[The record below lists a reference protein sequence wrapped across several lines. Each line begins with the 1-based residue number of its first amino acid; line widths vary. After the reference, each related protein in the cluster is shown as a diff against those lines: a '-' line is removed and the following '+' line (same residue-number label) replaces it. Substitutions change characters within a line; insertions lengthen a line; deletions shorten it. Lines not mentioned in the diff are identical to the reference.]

1 MRVCAL
7 WYFGDAR
14 NDDLSSA
21 LLGRPESDRHGMCDS
36 ANGSGGIARFLR
48 QAQACRRADDAF
60 PIVGQQD
67 DVLAAKTVRI
77 TPTAFAETPGGAAL
91 SDKQRGLIANAIDRS
106 LCFGLSE
113 RFEVVPFD
121 QPADLTAHA
130 AVTHVAATDPTM
142 AGASKLVSLAPAILL
157 PGAPVPVP
165 RVPLGLGSLSIEAQA
180 RDRTGAQK
188 AAMIWARGANSFTSA
203 PRVSS
208 DGDAYDLTT
217 SFSGDF
223 SKLLVTGASPFGKL
237 PSPPSL
243 QSMGRFF
250 GAARQRTQPARCL
263 ARIPDWSGLSAIILG
278 RLPTGR
284 IRAAPTTHRH
294 PANQQR
300 RSPSDP
306 KGISR
311 PRPLK
316 SRSPPPAPRRA
327 RSWR

>member
-1 MRVCAL
+1 M
-7 WYFGDAR
+7 
-14 NDDLSSA
+14 
-21 LLGRPESDRHGMCDS
+21 
-36 ANGSGGIARFLR
+36 
-48 QAQACRRADDAF
+48 
-60 PIVGQQD
+60 
-67 DVLAAKTVRI
+67 RI

-157 PGAPVPVP
+157 PGVPVPVP
-165 RVPLGLGSLSIEAQA
+165 RIPLGLGSLSIEAQA

-250 GAARQRTQPARCL
+250 GAAPKNPACQVFGPDPGL
-263 ARIPDWSGLSAIILG
+263 VGFVGDHIGTPPDWTDKGGADNPSASGQSA
-278 RLPTGR
+278 T
-284 IRAAPTTHRH
+284 
-294 PANQQR
+294 
-300 RSPSDP
+300 
-306 KGISR
+306 
-311 PRPLK
+311 PLAK
-316 SRSPPPAPRRA
+316 
-327 RSWR
+327 